1 MKKKLILSFI
11 IIVIFSGCV
20 NQPKNLAELKNVQS
34 LIGLH
39 INSNSIQNYLNAL
52 REDPEITKY
61 DDCSY
66 YVFSDGGIDF
76 RFSNNDTLT
85 TVWLF
90 TKDGKYDTH
99 NNQFEGEIPFKVL
112 LTDNRKKIEQ
122 KLGPPKEKDMGI
134 VLFACEW
141 NIEDFQFEVTYKT
154 EDKEDMNNEVNYF
167 RIMK

>member
-1 MKKKLILSFI
+1 MKKKLILSL
-11 IIVIFSGCV
+11 IIVAIFSGCV
-20 NQPKNLAELKNVQS
+20 NHPKNLAKLKNVQS

-39 INSNSIQNYLNAL
+39 INSNSIQTYINSL
-52 REDPEITKY
+52 EDNPEISKY
-61 DDCSY
+61 DDCFY
-66 YVFSDGGIDF
+66 YVFSNKGIDF
-76 RFSNNDTLT
+76 RFNNNDTLT

-90 TKDGKYDTH
+90 TKGGKYDTH

-112 LTDNRKKIEQ
+112 LTDNRKEIEQ

-141 NIEDFQFEVTYKT
+141 NIEDFRFEVTYKT
-154 EDKEDMNNEVNYF
+154 EDKEDMNNKVNYF